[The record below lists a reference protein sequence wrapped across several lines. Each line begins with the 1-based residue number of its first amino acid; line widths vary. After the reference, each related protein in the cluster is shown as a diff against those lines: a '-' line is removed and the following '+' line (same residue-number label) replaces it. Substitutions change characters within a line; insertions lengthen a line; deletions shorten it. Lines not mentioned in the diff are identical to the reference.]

1 MPITSVVT
9 AASSAT
15 GKSLVPAQST
25 AIVPGRLG
33 NGSVSIEARENL
45 TSSARQGAITVGNQT
60 FVVVQEGVGG
70 SCGYSLSPVFANY
83 LVGGGSGSFSLTT
96 SAECGWQA
104 VTDQSWLVVTSTPV
118 GLGNSTINYTVSAN
132 TTGATR
138 TGEILAGGRS
148 FKVKQKGS

>member
-1 MPITSVVT
+1 VV
-9 AASSAT
+9 
-15 GKSLVPAQST
+15 
-25 AIVPGRLG
+25 
-33 NGSVSIEARENL
+33 
-45 TSSARQGAITVGNQT
+45 TVGNQS

-70 SCGYSLSPVFANY
+70 SCDYSISPVFANY

-104 VTDQSWLVVTSTPV
+104 VSTQSWIVVTSTPV

-138 TGEILAGGRS
+138 TGEILAGGQT